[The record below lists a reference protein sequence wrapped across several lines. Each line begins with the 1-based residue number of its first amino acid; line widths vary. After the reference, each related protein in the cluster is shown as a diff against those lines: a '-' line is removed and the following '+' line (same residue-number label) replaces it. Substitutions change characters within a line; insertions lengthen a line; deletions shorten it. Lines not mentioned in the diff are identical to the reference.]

1 MHRVPAEK
9 YGEGMEITPVSSGV
23 GANVADVDLRSLTT
37 EDHAQ
42 IEAAWA
48 DYGVLFFRNQTL
60 TPEEHLAFSERF
72 APADVN
78 KFFGTVEGHPA
89 IAEVRKDPGQTKNIG
104 GGWHADHTYDLAPA
118 RGSILLARETPTT
131 GGDTMFADAAAAY
144 DALSPAMQ
152 QMLEGLKAMHTN
164 VDVFGPSATEAREMG
179 DRFGNAEQATNT
191 VVHPVVIRHPQSG
204 RKVLFVNPGFT
215 RHFDGWTKAE
225 SRPLLKQLY
234 AHIGS
239 PVFTTRF
246 RWEPG
251 SIAMWDNR
259 RAWHWAL
266 NDYDGQRR
274 VMHRVTI
281 QGEEL
286 AAA

>member
-1 MHRVPAEK
+1 MD
-9 YGEGMEITPVSSGV
+9 ITPVSSGV
-23 GANVADVDLRSLTT
+23 GANVTDIDLRTL
-37 EDHAQ
+37 DDAGHAQ
-42 IEAAWA
+42 LEAGWA
-48 DYGVLFFRNQTL
+48 EHGVLFFRNQTL
-60 TPEEHLAFSERF
+60 TPEERLAFAERF

-89 IAEVRKDPGQTKNIG
+89 IAEVRKEPGQTKNIG

-118 RGSILLARETPTT
+118 RGSILLARETPPV
-131 GGDTMFADAAAAY
+131 GGDTMFADAAAAF
-144 DALSPAMQ
+144 DALSPGMQ
-152 QMLEGLKAMHTN
+152 QTLEGLRAMHTN
-164 VDVFGPSATEAREMG
+164 VDVFGPNAAEAREMG

-239 PVFTTRF
+239 PMFTTRF
-246 RWEPG
+246 QWEPG

-266 NDYDGQRR
+266 NDYDGHLRL
-274 VMHRVTI
+274 MHRVTI
-281 QGEEL
+281 EGEEL
-286 AAA
+286 RAA